1 MASFGPKIVAVKNQ
15 GVLKRLLKVAG
26 VIIMRNSMLVT
37 TMFVIATLCLVP
49 LSYTQASD
57 EKTTIQDVKQEAQD
71 LISKIKGYTADQ
83 RDEAIKQTEQ
93 ALKKLDNR
101 IDALETDIYN
111 GWDQMDKAAREK
123 AQAGLKELR
132 KQRIELAEWYGSLKN
147 GSLSVWEQM
156 KKGFSD
162 AYQSI
167 IDTWAKFK
175 SKY

>member
-1 MASFGPKIVAVKNQ
+1 
-15 GVLKRLLKVAG
+15 
-26 VIIMRNSMLVT
+26 MRKTILVT
-37 TMFVIATLCLVP
+37 TLFMIVTLCFVP

-57 EKTTIQDVKQEAQD
+57 DKTTIQDVKQEAQE
-71 LISKIKGYTADQ
+71 LIAKIKGYTADQ
-83 RDEAIKQTEQ
+83 RDEATKQTEQ

-111 GWDQMDKAAREK
+111 SWDKMDKNAREE
-123 AQAGLKELR
+123 AQTGLKELR

-147 GSLSVWEQM
+147 SSVSVWEQM
-156 KKGFSD
+156 KKGFAD
-162 AYQSI
+162 TYQII

>member
-1 MASFGPKIVAVKNQ
+1 M
-15 GVLKRLLKVAG
+15 
-26 VIIMRNSMLVT
+26 IMRNARLAAIV
-37 TMFVIATLCLVP
+37 FLIATICIMP
-49 LSYTQASD
+49 LSYAQASG
-57 EKTTIQDVKQEAQD
+57 EKTTIQDVKQEAQE

-111 GWDQMDKAAREK
+111 SWDQMDKASREK

-147 GSLSVWEQM
+147 SSLSVWEQM
-156 KKGFSD
+156 KKGFAD
-162 AYQSI
+162 AYQAI

>member
-1 MASFGPKIVAVKNQ
+1 MNEKETTIDIYSIK
-15 GVLKRLLKVAG
+15 GV
-26 VIIMRNSMLVT
+26 MRMKKAILVT
-37 TMFVIATLCLVP
+37 SMFLILTLCFVP
-49 LSYTQASD
+49 LSYTQASED
-57 EKTTIQDVKQEAQD
+57 KTTIQDVKKEAQD
-71 LISKIKGYTADQ
+71 LISTIKGYSADQ

-101 IDALETDIYN
+101 IEALETDLYSR
-111 GWDQMDKAAREK
+111 WDKMDKAARDE
-123 AQAGLKELR
+123 AQTGLKELR

-162 AYQSI
+162 AYQTI
-167 IDTWAKFK
+167 IDTWAKFR

>member
-1 MASFGPKIVAVKNQ
+1 
-15 GVLKRLLKVAG
+15 
-26 VIIMRNSMLVT
+26 MRNARLVAIV
-37 TMFVIATLCLVP
+37 FLIATFCFVP
-49 LSYTQASD
+49 LSYTQASG
-57 EKTTIQDVKQEAQD
+57 EKTTIQDVKQEAQE

-111 GWDQMDKAAREK
+111 SWDQMDKAAREK

-147 GSLSVWEQM
+147 SSLSVWEQM
-156 KKGFSD
+156 KKGFAD
-162 AYQSI
+162 AYQAI

>member
-1 MASFGPKIVAVKNQ
+1 
-15 GVLKRLLKVAG
+15 
-26 VIIMRNSMLVT
+26 MRKAIFVT
-37 TMFVIATLCLVP
+37 TLFMIATLCFAP

-57 EKTTIQDVKQEAQD
+57 DKTTIQDVKKEAQD

-83 RDEAIKQTEQ
+83 RDETIKQTEQ

-101 IDALETDIYN
+101 IDALETDLYN
-111 GWDQMDKAAREK
+111 RWEKMDKAAREE
-123 AQAGLKELR
+123 AQSGLKELR
-132 KQRIELAEWYGSLKN
+132 KQRIELAEWYGSMKN
-147 GSLSVWEQM
+147 SSLSVWEQM

-162 AYQSI
+162 AYQAI

>member
-1 MASFGPKIVAVKNQ
+1 MEE
-15 GVLKRLLKVAG
+15 VL
-26 VIIMRNSMLVT
+26 IMRKTMLIT
-37 TMFVIATLCLVP
+37 ILFMIATICFVP
-49 LSYTQASD
+49 LSYTQASND
-57 EKTTIQDVKQEAQD
+57 KTTIQDVKQETQD
-71 LISKIKGYTADQ
+71 LITKIKGYTADQ

-111 GWDQMDKAAREK
+111 SWDQMDKAAREK
-123 AQAGLKELR
+123 AQSGLKELR

-147 GSLSVWEQM
+147 SSLSVWEQV

-162 AYQSI
+162 AYQAI